1 MITERNKNMNTAM
14 LLKPKSMVAYI
25 YGDLSAG
32 DGLREF
38 IEHGFTAVPVI
49 DRDGMYIG
57 VVSERDFLY
66 RILETKSVEAIS
78 ADDLTVA
85 DLADCSRFES
95 VTIDADV
102 ATLFNRIIE
111 QNFVPVVDSRGM
123 FSGIVT
129 RKDVLMRMDCKL
141 KQADNSRKEL
151 MI

>member
-1 MITERNKNMNTAM
+1 M

-32 DGLREF
+32 EGLREF

-49 DRDGMYIG
+49 DREGIYLG

-66 RILETKSVEAIS
+66 RILEAKSVEALNS
-78 ADDLTVA
+78 DDLTVA
-85 DLADCSRFES
+85 DLADCTRFES
-95 VTIDADV
+95 VPIDADV
-102 ATLFNRIIE
+102 GTLFNRIIE

-129 RKDVLMRMDCKL
+129 RKDVLMRMEYKL